1 MVFKQ
6 VYARPVDRKPA
17 CRRHLFPQAV
27 INTDRQ
33 PLLPGL
39 CLCHVAPWLS
49 VELWR
54 CSRCGPG
61 WVAREGAVLVCPLPT
76 KSTRESL
83 VSSSGSSVKKSTTF
97 DSFPEL
103 WAFLTSPVS
112 PDGDKRQGGK
122 LSLSCDAG
130 LWSLALNDPHTSLY
144 ACLSGPDLDD
154 LVLMAEARLAESTMP
169 WRPSNYGPKGRGK
182 SS

>member
-1 MVFKQ
+1 MTLRPL
-6 VYARPVDRKPA
+6 YIRPVDRKPA

-33 PLLPGL
+33 PLMSGV

-61 WVAREGAVLVCPLPT
+61 WVAREGAVYVCPLPS
-76 KSTRESL
+76 KATRESL
-83 VSSSGSSVKKSTTF
+83 SSSSGSSAKKSTTF

-103 WAFLTSPVS
+103 WAFLTSPLS
-112 PDGDKRQGGK
+112 PDGEKRPGGK
-122 LSLSCDAG
+122 VSLSCDG
-130 LWSLALNDPHTSLY
+130 GMWQLTLTDPLTGLY

-154 LVLMAEARLAESTMP
+154 LVLMAEARLSESTMP
-169 WRPSNYGPKGRGK
+169 WRASNYSPKGRGR
-182 SS
+182 